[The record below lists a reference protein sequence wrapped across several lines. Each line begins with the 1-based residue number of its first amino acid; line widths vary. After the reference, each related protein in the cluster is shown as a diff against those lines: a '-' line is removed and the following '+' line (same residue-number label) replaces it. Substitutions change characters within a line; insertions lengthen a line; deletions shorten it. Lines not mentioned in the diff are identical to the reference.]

1 MKKFDNYVSNL
12 AVLCKAGEI
21 DIRIEFIGIL

>member
-12 AVLCKAGEI
+12 VVLCKAGEE
-21 DIRIEFIGIL
+21 DLSNEFIGIL